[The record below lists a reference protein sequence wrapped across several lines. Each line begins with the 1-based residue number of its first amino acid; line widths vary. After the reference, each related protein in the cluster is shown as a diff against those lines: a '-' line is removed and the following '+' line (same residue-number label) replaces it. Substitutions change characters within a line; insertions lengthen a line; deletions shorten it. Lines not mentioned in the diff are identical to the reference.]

1 MIDVILFFQRIWEIV
16 IYVLIWLAVQLA
28 IGLWKIHG
36 ENRDSNDGK
45 PYNPSFRPLRRTTTR
60 VLPSP

>member
-16 IYVLIWLAVQLA
+16 IYVVIWLAVQLA

-36 ENRDSNDGK
+36 ENRDSDDGK
-45 PYNPSFRPLRRTTTR
+45 PYNPSIRP
-60 VLPSP
+60 